1 MWRSLRPGIVAL
13 GLAVLSGLA
22 GPVRADGFLSC
33 VDHLPL
39 APGLVEAADGC
50 LNFDTAA
57 GRVVQAEAR
66 GAVPVAAVRRFYRAA
81 LPAFGWELPD
91 PEALDATRAGERLKI
106 SVEAAAG
113 GGVRVH
119 YALAPSPGT

>member
-13 GLAVLSGLA
+13 GLTGTAGLVQA
-22 GPVRADGFLSC
+22 EGFLSC

-39 APGLVEAADGC
+39 APGLVEVEEGC

-57 GRVVQAEAR
+57 GRVAQAEAR
-66 GAVPVAAVRRFYRAA
+66 GTVPVAAVRRFYRSA
-81 LPAFGWELPD
+81 LPAFGWNLLD
-91 PEALDATRAGERLKI
+91 SEALDATRSGERLKI
-106 SVEAAAG
+106 SVEVTEG
-113 GGVRVH
+113 NEVRVH